1 MLLKKAFL
9 PVVWLSS
16 FVVWFTVFRS
26 FSEIPISLRLAP
38 SGSST
43 ACLHTVLFWNFQ
55 GCITVH
61 LSRCSAPASAGRF
74 CPVRPIH
81 IGHSFH
87 ILSRLC
93 VPVKTFFY
101 FFYIFFFSTLLNGV
115 LPPFPGGGLLLY
127 HHASLLVKL
136 ISFSFCQILLKAF
149 YKNFFSQN
157 LPVFPSYDSFVQ
169 VRAVR
174 ICPSCF

>member
-38 SGSST
+38 PGSST

-61 LSRCSAPASAGRF
+61 LSRF
-74 CPVRPIH
+74 C
-81 IGHSFH
+81 FH
-87 ILSRLC
+87 CC
-93 VPVKTFFY
+93 VVFSDNSDRISYVLIIVNTFFN
-101 FFYIFFFSTLLNGV
+101 FFPLFSTFFKV
-115 LPPFPGGGLLLY
+115 DF
-127 HHASLLVKL
+127 
-136 ISFSFCQILLKAF
+136 FAF
-149 YKNFFSQN
+149 YLASQKSGSAMLRTLPHFSSADKTEKEGFEPSRR
-157 LPVFPSYDSFVQ
+157 LPDLHP
-169 VRAVR
+169 
-174 ICPSCF
+174 